1 MNMTAKMFSELLNSL
16 GLLGLFLLLG
26 TFLRAKIKFFQQT
39 FMPASVIGGFILLI
53 LGPVCFNILKISPE
67 WLKIY
72 SLIPGVLIIPIVA
85 SVPLGLKFSSE
96 IKSAK
101 SVLPLAFIGLAIAML
116 QFVVGFSMQYL
127 FNGKYNFYETFGWE
141 LGLGFVGGHGTAGL
155 LGNMLQTANLPY
167 WETAQGVAVT
177 TATFGIVGGILIGMI
192 LINFSSRK
200 SYTAILKKP
209 SDIPESFKIG
219 YIRETDKQPILG
231 RDTTLS
237 ASIDSLAFHF
247 AIIFS
252 VCLISFK
259 ILEFMKTYQI
269 FILSKISIWAYSI
282 VVMFIFWNIMCKLK
296 LDFLVDS
303 KVKSK
308 ISGTLTEFAVI
319 AAIASLPI
327 KAVFAFIVPITVMCI
342 IGFILTTFFLF
353 YMCKY
358 FLKDYW
364 FEHMIATFGM
374 STGVFLTGILLLR
387 ICDPDFKTPVLTNY
401 SFAYTII
408 SITYFALLNLILTT
422 LLNKGVFS
430 GTMLSLIIGIGFII
444 AAILASKISFK
455 KLKR

>member
-1 MNMTAKMFSELLNSL
+1 MNMTAKIFSELLNSL
-16 GLLGLFLLLG
+16 GLLGLFLLIG

-39 FMPASVIGGFILLI
+39 FMPASVIGGFLLLI
-53 LGPVCFNILKISPE
+53 LGPVCFNILQVSPD
-67 WLKIY
+67 WIKIY

-101 SVLPLAFIGLAIAML
+101 NVLPLAFIGLGIAML
-116 QFVVGFSMQYL
+116 QFVAGFSMQFL
-127 FNGKYNFYETFGWE
+127 FNGKYDFYETFGWE

-167 WETAQGVAVT
+167 WETAQGVAIT
-177 TATFGIVGGILIGMI
+177 TATFGIVGGILIGML
-192 LINFSSRK
+192 LINISSRK
-200 SYTAILKKP
+200 GYTAILKKP
-209 SDIPESFKIG
+209 GDIPESFKIG
-219 YIRETDKQPILG
+219 YVKEIEKQPNVG

-259 ILEFMKTYQI
+259 LLAFIKAHKI
-269 FILSKISIWAYSI
+269 FILDQISIWAYSI
-282 VVMFIFWNIMCKLK
+282 IVMFIFWNIMCKLK

-303 KVKSK
+303 KIKSK

-327 KAVFAFIVPITVMCI
+327 RAVFAFIVPITVMCI
-342 IGFILTTFFLF
+342 IGFLLTTFFLF
-353 YMCKY
+353 YMSKY
-358 FLKDYW
+358 FLKDFW

-401 SFAYTII
+401 SFAYTIV

-422 LLNKGVFS
+422 LLNKGIFS
-430 GTMLSLIIGIGFII
+430 GMMLSLIIGIVFTL
-444 AAILASKISFK
+444 AAIIVSKISFK
-455 KLKR
+455 NSER

>member
-1 MNMTAKMFSELLNSL
+1 MTAKMFSELLNSL
-16 GLLGLFLLLG
+16 GLLGLFLLIG

-39 FMPASVIGGFILLI
+39 FMPASVIGGFLLLI
-53 LGPVCFNILKISPE
+53 LGPVCLDILKISPD

-101 SVLPLAFIGLAIAML
+101 NVLPLAFIGLGIAML
-116 QFVVGFSMQYL
+116 QFVVGFAMQFL
-127 FNGKYNFYETFGWE
+127 FNGQYDFYETFGWE

-167 WETAQGVAVT
+167 WETAQGVAIT
-177 TATFGIVGGILIGMI
+177 TATFGIVGGILIGML
-192 LINFSSRK
+192 LINISSRRG
-200 SYTAILKKP
+200 YTAILKKP

-219 YIRETDKQPILG
+219 YVKEIEKQPNIG

-237 ASIDSLAFHF
+237 SSIDSFAFHF
-247 AIIFS
+247 AIIFT

-259 ILEFMKTYQI
+259 LLSFMKAHKI
-269 FILSKISIWAYSI
+269 FILDQISIWAYSI
-282 VVMFIFWNIMCKLK
+282 IIMFIFWNIMCKLK

-327 KAVFAFIVPITVMCI
+327 RAVFAFIVPITVMCI
-342 IGFILTTFFLF
+342 IGFLLTTFFLF
-353 YMCKY
+353 YMSKY
-358 FLKDYW
+358 FLKSFW

-387 ICDPDFKTPVLTNY
+387 ICDPDFKTPVLTTY

-430 GTMLSLIIGIGFII
+430 GTMLSLGISIGFTI
-444 AAILASKISFK
+444 AAIIVSKISFK
-455 KLKR
+455 NAER

>member
-1 MNMTAKMFSELLNSL
+1 MTAKMFSELLNSL
-16 GLLGLFLLLG
+16 GLLGLFLLIG

-39 FMPASVIGGFILLI
+39 FMPASVIGGFLLLI
-53 LGPVCFNILKISPE
+53 LGPVCLDILKISPD

-101 SVLPLAFIGLAIAML
+101 NVLPLAFIGLGIAML
-116 QFVVGFSMQYL
+116 QFVVGFAMQFL
-127 FNGKYNFYETFGWE
+127 FNGQYDFYETFGWE

-155 LGNMLQTANLPY
+155 LGNMLQIANLPY
-167 WETAQGVAVT
+167 WETAQGVAIT
-177 TATFGIVGGILIGMI
+177 TATFGIVGGILIGML
-192 LINFSSRK
+192 LINISSRRG
-200 SYTAILKKP
+200 YTAILKKP

-219 YIRETDKQPILG
+219 YVKEIEKQPNIG

-237 ASIDSLAFHF
+237 SSIDSFAFHF
-247 AIIFS
+247 AIIFT

-259 ILEFMKTYQI
+259 LLSFMKAHKI
-269 FILSKISIWAYSI
+269 FILDQISIWAYSI
-282 VVMFIFWNIMCKLK
+282 IIMFIFWNIMCKLK

-327 KAVFAFIVPITVMCI
+327 RAVFAFIVPITVMCI
-342 IGFILTTFFLF
+342 IGFLLTTFFLF
-353 YMCKY
+353 YMSKY
-358 FLKDYW
+358 FLKSFW

-387 ICDPDFKTPVLTNY
+387 ICDPDFKTPVLTTY

-430 GTMLSLIIGIGFII
+430 GTMLSLGIGIGFTI
-444 AAILASKISFK
+444 AAIIVSKISFK
-455 KLKR
+455 NSER

>member
-1 MNMTAKMFSELLNSL
+1 MFSELLNSL

-39 FMPASVIGGFILLI
+39 FMPASVIGGFLLLI

-72 SLIPGVLIIPIVA
+72 SLLPGILIIPIVA

-96 IKSAK
+96 VKSVK
-101 SVLPLAFIGLAIAML
+101 NVLPLAFIGLGIAMF
-116 QFVVGFSMQYL
+116 QFFAGFSMQYI
-127 FNGKYNFYETFGWE
+127 FNGKYDFYRTFGWE

-155 LGNMLQTANLPY
+155 LGNMLQNANLPY
-167 WETAQGVAVT
+167 WETAQGVATT
-177 TATFGIVGGILIGMI
+177 TATFGIVGGILIGML

-200 SYTAILKKP
+200 GYTAILKKP
-209 SDIPESFKIG
+209 GDIPESFKIG
-219 YIRETDKQPILG
+219 YIKDTEKQPLLG

-259 ILEFMKTYQI
+259 LLEFMKTHKI
-269 FILSKISIWAYSI
+269 FILDKISIWAYSI
-282 VVMFIFWNIMCKLK
+282 VVMFIFWNLMCKLK

-303 KVKSK
+303 KVKAK

-327 KAVFAFIVPITVMCI
+327 KAVFAFIVPITLMCI

-364 FEHMIATFGM
+364 FEHMISTFGM

-387 ICDPDFKTPVLTNY
+387 ICDPDFKSPVMTNY

-408 SITYFALLNLILTT
+408 SITYFALLNLILAT
-422 LLNKGVFS
+422 LLDKGLFS
-430 GTMLSLIIGIGFII
+430 GAMLSLAIGIGFTIL
-444 AAILASKISFK
+444 AILISKFSFK
-455 KLKR
+455 NLER

>member
-1 MNMTAKMFSELLNSL
+1 MTAKMFSELLNSL
-16 GLLGLFLLLG
+16 GLLGLFLLIG

-39 FMPASVIGGFILLI
+39 FMPASVIGGFLLLI
-53 LGPVCFNILKISPE
+53 LGPVCLDILKISPD

-101 SVLPLAFIGLAIAML
+101 NVLPLAFIGLGIAML
-116 QFVVGFSMQYL
+116 QFVVGFAMQFL
-127 FNGKYNFYETFGWE
+127 FNGQYDFYETFGWE

-167 WETAQGVAVT
+167 WETAQGVAIT
-177 TATFGIVGGILIGMI
+177 TATFGIVGGILIGML
-192 LINFSSRK
+192 LINISSRRG
-200 SYTAILKKP
+200 YTAILKKP

-219 YIRETDKQPILG
+219 YVKEIEKQPNIG

-237 ASIDSLAFHF
+237 SSIDSFAFHF
-247 AIIFS
+247 AIIFT

-259 ILEFMKTYQI
+259 LLSFMKAHKI
-269 FILSKISIWAYSI
+269 FILDQISIWAYSI
-282 VVMFIFWNIMCKLK
+282 IIMFIFWNIMCKLK

-327 KAVFAFIVPITVMCI
+327 RAVFAFIVPITVMCI
-342 IGFILTTFFLF
+342 IGFLLTTFFLF
-353 YMCKY
+353 YMSKY
-358 FLKDYW
+358 FLKSFW

-387 ICDPDFKTPVLTNY
+387 ICDPDFKTPVLTTY

-430 GTMLSLIIGIGFII
+430 GTMLSLGIGIGFTI
-444 AAILASKISFK
+444 AAIIVSKISFK
-455 KLKR
+455 NSER